1 MASFCVLVVRRRRL
15 VNCLTTAS
23 FDPLVRLDKDKCYKV
38 CSKNKKGMVSKF
50 QGKET
55 LTEISRMTV
64 LLLYYGIL
72 ISYTE
77 NLSLEPKKGEKICL
91 RSTTADGFFLTITL
105 SLLCHMKPQRT
116 WRTSQTRIET
126 GCHFFSITIVQS
138 KSIPHICHF
147 FYTGKIFG
155 K

>member
-1 MASFCVLVVRRRRL
+1 M

-23 FDPLVRLDKDKCYKV
+23 FDPLVRLDQDKCYKV
-38 CSKNKKGMVSKF
+38 CSNNKKGMVSKF

-91 RSTTADGFFLTITL
+91 RSTTADGFFLTLIFRCSQIFTFTIFITL
-105 SLLCHMKPQRT
+105 QDEP
-116 WRTSQTRIET
+116 
-126 GCHFFSITIVQS
+126 
-138 KSIPHICHF
+138 IPGVNGNICPCND
-147 FYTGKIFG
+147 
-155 K
+155 